1 MDSNEKLKETN
12 IKNLACHYF
21 DDMIKFEDS
30 DLDNLSIDEKLYGN
44 ILIYDISNKIFDEC

>member
-1 MDSNEKLKETN
+1 MDRYDQLKEIS